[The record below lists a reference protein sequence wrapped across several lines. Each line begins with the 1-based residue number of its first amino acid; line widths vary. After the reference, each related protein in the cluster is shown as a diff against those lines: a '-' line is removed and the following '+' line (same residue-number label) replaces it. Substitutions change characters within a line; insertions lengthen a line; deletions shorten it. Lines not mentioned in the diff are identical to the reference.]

1 MKSVIVPV
9 GPSGFSQQVGVSATG
24 LPIYVYFDR
33 LTNSYRYVLV
43 FPDGRAVYSNE
54 RGEPITPTPS
64 KPILPLAVL
73 GGSVGF
79 LAGGPVG
86 VLIGALLG
94 ALAGENIGGG
104 RK

>member
-1 MKSVIVPV
+1 MIVPV
-9 GPSGFSQQVGVSATG
+9 GPSGFSQQIGVNAAG
-24 LPIYVYFDR
+24 FPIYVYFDR
-33 LTNSYRYVLV
+33 QTNTYHYVVML
-43 FPDGRAVYSNE
+43 PNGRAIYTNE
-54 RGEPITPTPS
+54 RGEPVAATPA

-94 ALAGENIGGG
+94 ALAGENIGGN
-104 RK
+104 KK